1 MDEKLVKL
9 LGLWYVR
16 NMDKVLYEELVH
28 FIDLVFVDSNLVV
41 DFITY
46 LEYFKANRFTMNL
59 LRENNQNGQLG
70 ETIRMLANTINDVK
84 DFLGEEFLNIQNS
97 LLQKLQEQYN
107 MGALH
112 SVYEEIIEEKIIA
125 NAKNRG

>member
-1 MDEKLVKL
+1 MDEELVKL
-9 LGLWYVR
+9 LGLWYVE
-16 NMDKVLYEELVH
+16 NMDKVLYEEFVH
-28 FIDLVFVDSNLVV
+28 FIDLVFVDSNVVV

-46 LEYFKANRFTMNL
+46 LEYFKANKFTMNL

-84 DFLGEEFLNIQNS
+84 DFLGEKFLNIQNS
-97 LLQKLQEQYN
+97 LLQNLQEQYN

-125 NAKNRG
+125 SAKNRG